1 MRTRGTIAAT
11 ALSLVMVLCL
21 AAPVFAQTT
30 TCSREDFETTV
41 EQSADVLR
49 EISQQN
55 APQFQ
60 TLLRK
65 LKEKKGWSHDQFV
78 REAEPLVRDDTIVGY
93 DQRSEELL
101 LAINTRGQDGGTG
114 TPDCSLLA
122 ELRANMAALVEIQ
135 KAKWAYMFGKAN
147 AALR

>member
-1 MRTRGTIAAT
+1 MRTRQTITAAV
-11 ALSLVMVLCL
+11 LSLVMALSSGIG
-21 AAPVFAQTT
+21 ARAQGT

-41 EQSADVLR
+41 EKSADVLR

-60 TLLRK
+60 ALLRK
-65 LKEKKGWSHDQFV
+65 LKEKKGWTHDQFV

-93 DQRSEELL
+93 DQKSEELL
-101 LAINTRGQDGGTG
+101 LAINMRGQDSSSGA
-114 TPDCSLLA
+114 PDCALLA

-135 KAKWAYMFGKAN
+135 KAKWAYMFGKVN